1 MRKFKYH
8 NDPSHGWLAVKIDLL
23 DQLDLIDAITP
34 YSYIKGKTAYL
45 EEDQDCTTFVREY
58 RKRFGMFQEESLYY
72 DNRCPV
78 RGYNQYSPALARQI
92 LEKSG
97 IKNRF

>member
-23 DQLDLIDAITP
+23 DELELIDRISV

-45 EEDQDCTTFVREY
+45 EEDSDCTLFVEKY
-58 RKRFGMFQEESLYY
+58 RQRFGTFEEESLYY
-72 DNRCPV
+72 DNKCPV
-78 RGYNQYSPALARQI
+78 RSYNQYRPETAREI
-92 LEKSG
+92 LNRSG